1 MPQHRHVAQLGS
13 APSWGV
19 GGRRF
24 KSFHADQIPQQN
36 QSIRVGFV
44 VCGVWLRCETG
55 WDEQECRDA
64 IQHNFNAWIK
74 EFGTGNKEHQQ
85 IIEQTEGFLNAYGL
99 SRFAPLPYDPQ
110 SLPIRDLA
118 GYRDK
123 GKHDRDVM
131 VFYTF
136 PAAFEGE
143 MARGFNVKHFAKSI
157 SGRRDVNPTSKRAR
171 LSA

>member
-55 WDEQECRDA
+55 WDEQERRDA
-64 IQHNFNAWIK
+64 AQHNFNAWIK
-74 EFGTGNKEHQQ
+74 EFGTGNKKHQQ
-85 IIEQTEGFLNAYGL
+85 IIELTEGFLNAYGL
-99 SRFAPLPYDPQ
+99 SRFAATAL
-110 SLPIRDLA
+110 
-118 GYRDK
+118 
-123 GKHDRDVM
+123 
-131 VFYTF
+131 
-136 PAAFEGE
+136 
-143 MARGFNVKHFAKSI
+143 
-157 SGRRDVNPTSKRAR
+157 
-171 LSA
+171 